1 MNKLNRVFFFLLFM
15 ALFSACKKNNDQQA
29 LPPKGPELPTGV
41 ITKDVQI
48 ILPENSSVD
57 LETCEIYSLALTAK
71 VDAQGNAKAPYSEGY
86 PNIIYLFDKNKN
98 VILAGFI
105 TDSTNT
111 ISVASTAEVLLY
123 FGMGTTFQ
131 PYEIMEKFINGIG
144 KVPGVADWKTQLE
157 IMFKNDPLML
167 QKGLFV
173 DALKIK
179 VDAIIKTGTIPRR
192 PADITV
198 DANDIRS
205 GMQLAEN
212 GFNSFTIT
220 NNIRRRAYAYVYKM
234 NYTDLN
240 GKKTVVNSSINGSIT
255 SIADFKISPTGAI
268 RDYKGVMQ
276 DWAAGKGTEFAAITN
291 GPTQIPL
298 EDNEMEAN
306 FKVRIVG
313 PGIPVS
319 ASMTTYER
327 ARWWNVSL
335 QTTLFDFLMPIVLD
349 AIGHKEILKNMN
361 AKLDIGDNLKNLE
374 ALVEKTGDLIAAIPA
389 ATDALESGDYKKVAT
404 EVFFAIT
411 NSRLGNVSNDWLKF
425 LYNNVAEY
433 VQKNGSDYYKD
444 AIVFDDRLENLLK
457 VLEVLDLGL
466 KGVDYARL
474 TKAILESKTLEEWD
488 LKAKEVELNLSPK
501 EFTIGTLD
509 QKKLTANIKT
519 SFGDNT
525 PVIEYQWETT
535 GKYGYLWDDR
545 GHKGNAFSSSIKEAY
560 YLCNVME
567 SDIVSGKEYADTI
580 KVTAYL
586 KIGQT
591 SSKIGTSLSV
601 AKISKNVFRVPL
613 TGHISIKDFGNLGKE
628 YSASN
633 PIVSAEFAQRKGATT
648 YSISIIKNGVKLAPV
663 IRYPNAKD
671 STIIFSFY
679 IGNYISGGAN
689 TNAYPA
695 SAYAIMEMSPKWML
709 EEKARQEKII
719 ASFQKEGMTEIE
731 VTVNY

>member
-1 MNKLNRVFFFLLFM
+1 MNQFNRIFFTLLFVTF
-15 ALFSACKKNNDQQA
+15 FSACKKDHDQQTQA
-29 LPPKGPELPTGV
+29 PGDPGLPKGV
-41 ITKDVQI
+41 ISKDVQI
-48 ILPENSSVD
+48 ILPENSSID
-57 LETCEIYSLALTAK
+57 LATCQIYSLALSSK
-71 VDAQGNAKAPYSEGY
+71 VDAGGISKAAFSTGY
-86 PNIIYLFDKNKN
+86 PNIMYLFDKNKN

-144 KVPGVADWKTQLE
+144 KVPGVAEWKTELE
-157 IMFKNDPLML
+157 IMFKNDPLAM

-173 DALKIK
+173 NALKTK
-179 VDAIIKTGTIPRR
+179 VDAIIKTGATPRK

-220 NNIRRRAYAYVYKM
+220 NNIRRRAYAFVYKM
-234 NYTDLN
+234 NYKDLS
-240 GKKTVVNSSINGSIT
+240 GTSHTINSDISGGVT
-255 SIADFKISPTGAI
+255 SMANLKISPTSAV

-276 DWAAGKGTEFAAITN
+276 DWAAGKGMDFAATAN
-291 GPTQIPL
+291 GPTEIPL
-298 EDNEMEAN
+298 EDNESEAN

-313 PGIPVS
+313 PGTPVS

-327 ARWWNVSL
+327 ERWWNVSL
-335 QTTLFDFLMPIVLD
+335 QTALFDYLMPMVLD
-349 AIGHKEILKNMN
+349 AIGHKEILKNIN
-361 AKLDIGDNLKNLE
+361 SKFDIGDNLENLE
-374 ALVEKTGDLIAAIPA
+374 KLVEKTSDLIAAIPA
-389 ATDALESGDYKKVAT
+389 ATDAMETGDFGKVAT

-411 NSRLGNVSNDWLKF
+411 NSRTGNAADEWLKF
-425 LYNNVAEY
+425 LYENVADY
-433 VQKNGSDYYKD
+433 VEKNASDYYKD
-444 AIVFDDRLENLLK
+444 PSVLEDRLENLMRI
-457 VLEVLDLGL
+457 LELIDMGM
-466 KGVDYARL
+466 KGVDYGRL
-474 TKAILESKTLEEWD
+474 TKAILQSNTIEEWD
-488 LKAKEVELNLSPK
+488 LKAKEIELNLDPK
-501 EFTIGTLD
+501 EFTVSILD
-509 QKKLTANIKT
+509 QKKLTAYIKT

-560 YLCNVME
+560 YLCNAME
-567 SDIVSGKEYADTI
+567 SDIKDGKEYTDTI

-591 SSKIGTSLSV
+591 SSKIGTSVSI

-613 TGHISIKDFGNLGKE
+613 TANISIQNIGNLGKE
-628 YSASN
+628 YNASN
-633 PIVSAEFAQRKGATT
+633 PIVSAKFAHKKGAKS
-648 YSISIIKNGVKLAPV
+648 YSISQIKNGTKLAPTV
-663 IRYPNAKD
+663 IYPNGD
-671 STIIFSFY
+671 STIIYSFY
-679 IGNYISGGAN
+679 IGNYIGFGSN
-689 TNAYPA
+689 SNAYPA
-695 SAYAIMEMSPKWML
+695 SIFGIMQMSPAQML

-719 ASFQKEGMTEIE
+719 ASFYKEGITEIE